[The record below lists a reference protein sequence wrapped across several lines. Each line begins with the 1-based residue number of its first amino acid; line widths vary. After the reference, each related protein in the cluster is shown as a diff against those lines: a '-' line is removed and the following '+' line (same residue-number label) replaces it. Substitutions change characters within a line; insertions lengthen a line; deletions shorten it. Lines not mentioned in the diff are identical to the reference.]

1 MVVVLKQY
9 IVILG
14 CEDIAEVVIDSGCKL
29 LRSCRYGAIQV
40 VKVGDLVASS
50 SFEDGL
56 VEKEVFLSPLVAQYF
71 FVSLPMED
79 VLFGKDN
86 MVLMSEF
93 SLD

>member
-40 VKVGDLVASS
+40 VKVGDSVVSG

-56 VEKEVFLSPLVAQYF
+56 VEKEVFVPFGSLVF
-71 FVSLPMED
+71 FVSLSVED

-86 MVLMSEF
+86 VVLVSEF